1 MSEIFL
7 SYSHADVDTVELF
20 ARHLEDEGFSVW
32 WDATLRMGEAF
43 DERIEAALRGARAV
57 IVLWSQNSVK
67 SRWVRAEATLADR
80 QGTLIPVMIE
90 ACERPIMFEL
100 THTSDLSHWS
110 GDRTDRGWRSFA
122 SELSHRINGSAPEG
136 APSAHLPSLH
146 PALAGRSPRAS
157 INRNSLGVLPIQN
170 MGGDETEFLA
180 DDIGHDLVSM
190 LSNAPNLKVAAYDPG
205 LKGKSA
211 QSELRDIAT
220 KLGVHYLVSGALS
233 RRGDTLRLRIG
244 LIDAEDNRHI
254 LSWRL
259 EEPIDR
265 FHDDLEEFIL
275 DLSTPILSEIQIA
288 GAEVSHVDGSDRDAS
303 QIVQTTEMLR
313 ALYSERRAKEIV
325 DHLEDLLQI
334 EPENVS
340 AHAGLTIQLAQNL
353 LSGWASDPAATLA
366 KAREHLAIARSIAP
380 NDPDVLLAAGT
391 LPFMLG
397 NHAEAVRFLRQA
409 VQRNPNNPHAL
420 ALLGAS
426 NVFVSEDASG
436 IDMIRTA
443 ERRAPHHPRM
453 AIWATYRGL
462 AHMRRGEW
470 KEALDAWREAN
481 DRNPNYATANVT
493 EAVLLHMD
501 GHPQEGLAAL
511 KRAPGFTF
519 EACQK
524 ILDSSR
530 WIWASSD
537 DLEEYTRHARALFDL
552 VER

>member
-7 SYSHADVDTVELF
+7 SYSHADVETVELF
-20 ARHLEDEGFSVW
+20 ARHLEEEGFSVW

-43 DERIEAALRGARAV
+43 DERIEAALRGAKAV
-57 IVLWSQNSVK
+57 IVLWSRNSVK

-80 QGTLIPVMIE
+80 QGSLMPVMIE
-90 ACERPIMFEL
+90 TCERPIMFEL

-110 GDRTDRGWRSFA
+110 GDRTDRAWRSFA
-122 SELSHRINGSAPEG
+122 SELSHKISGTSPQR
-136 APSAHLPSLH
+136 APSTQLPTRHTSVAGKSSRSLM
-146 PALAGRSPRAS
+146 S
-157 INRNSLGVLPIQN
+157 RNSVGILPIQN

-220 KLGVHYLVSGALS
+220 TLGVHYLVSGALS
-233 RRGDTLRLRIG
+233 RRGDMLRLRIG

-259 EEPIDR
+259 EEQIDR

-353 LSGWASDPAATLA
+353 LSGWAADPAATLA

-380 NDPDVLLAAGT
+380 GDPDVLLAAGT

-397 NHAEAVRFLRQA
+397 DHNEAVRFLRQA

-426 NVFVSEDASG
+426 SVFASEGGSG
-436 IDMIRTA
+436 IEMIRTA

-453 AIWATYRGL
+453 AIWATYRGV

-470 KEALDAWREAN
+470 KEARDAWRDAN
-481 DRNPNYATANVT
+481 DRNPNYALANVI
-493 EAVLLHMD
+493 EGVLWHMD
-501 GHPQEGLAAL
+501 GRPDEGVAAL

-519 EACQK
+519 EAYQK

-530 WIWASSD
+530 WIWANDD
-537 DLEEYTRHARALFDL
+537 DLEKYTQHARELFAL

>member
-7 SYSHADVDTVELF
+7 SYSHADVETVELF
-20 ARHLEDEGFSVW
+20 ARQLEEEGFSVW
-32 WDATLRMGEAF
+32 WDATLRMGDAF
-43 DERIEAALRGARAV
+43 DERIEAALRGAKAV
-57 IVLWSQNSVK
+57 IVLWSQNSVR

-100 THTSDLSHWS
+100 THTSDLSHWD
-110 GDRTDRGWRSFA
+110 GDRADRGWRSFA
-122 SELSHRINGSAPEG
+122 TELSHKINGTAPER
-136 APSAHLPSLH
+136 APLSPLLSRHSNSAGQSR
-146 PALAGRSPRAS
+146 RSPLS
-157 INRNSLGVLPIQN
+157 LNSVGVLPIQN
-170 MGGDETEFLA
+170 MGGDETDFLA
-180 DDIGHDLVSM
+180 DDIGHDLVAM

-211 QSELRDIAT
+211 QSELRDIAAT
-220 KLGVHYLVSGALS
+220 LGVHYLVSGALS
-233 RRGDTLRLRIG
+233 RRGDVLRLRIG

-259 EEPIDR
+259 EEKIER
-265 FHDDLEEFIL
+265 FHDDLEDFIL

-288 GAEVSHVDGSDRDAS
+288 GAEVSHVDGSDRDAA
-303 QIVQTTEMLR
+303 QIVQKTEMLR

-325 DHLEDLLQI
+325 DHLQDVLLD

-353 LSGWASDPAATLA
+353 MSGWASDPTATLA

-481 DRNPNYATANVT
+481 DRNPNYAIANVI
-493 EAVLLHMD
+493 EGVLLHMD
-501 GHPQEGLAAL
+501 GQQQEAVAAL
-511 KRAPGFTF
+511 QRAPDFTL
-519 EACQK
+519 EAYQK
-524 ILDSSR
+524 VLDSTR

-537 DLEEYTRHARALFDL
+537 DLELYSRHVRELFAMAG
-552 VER
+552 R